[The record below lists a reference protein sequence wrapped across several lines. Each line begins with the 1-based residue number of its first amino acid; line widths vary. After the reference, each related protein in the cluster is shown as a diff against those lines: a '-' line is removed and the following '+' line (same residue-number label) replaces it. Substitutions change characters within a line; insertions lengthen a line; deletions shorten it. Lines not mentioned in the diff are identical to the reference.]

1 MKKRESLTGVFF
13 ILPALLVLF
22 IVVFYPLAWTF
33 WLSLQQKILIAPHR
47 DQFLGLGHFQTIF
60 SSGEIWDFLVITL
73 IFTISSVLLKI
84 IFGMIGALLLHQS
97 YPGTKVYWSLF
108 TIPWLIPSVVAA
120 LIWRWM
126 LHEQF
131 GIVNQVLISVGVL
144 ETPIPWLSR
153 ELLALVAVIL
163 VDAWVGLPF
172 MIIVCLAGLK
182 TIPEQWYEASR
193 VDGANAF
200 QQFVYI
206 TLPGMK
212 AILLVMGTLSFIGT
226 FNSFNIIYTMTGG
239 GPVNAT
245 NTLVIHIYRTAFTEY
260 NFGMASA
267 LAVVTFIFIS
277 FFVLYYRRLLDKEGE
292 F

>member
-1 MKKRESLTGVFF
+1 MTGVFF

>member
-131 GIVNQVLISVGVL
+131 GIVNQVLISIGVL

-153 ELLALVAVIL
+153 ELLAFVAVIL